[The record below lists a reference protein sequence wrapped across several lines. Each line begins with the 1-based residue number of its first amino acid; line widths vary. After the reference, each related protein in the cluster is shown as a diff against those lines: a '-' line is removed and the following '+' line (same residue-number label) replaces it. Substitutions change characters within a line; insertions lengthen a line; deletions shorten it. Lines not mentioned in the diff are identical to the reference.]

1 MAMTLVRRS
10 IGNTDSTWRQLDD
23 EPVARRGYRII
34 GDRGEYLSR
43 HPVLDDQ
50 LFVVAR

>member
-10 IGNTDSTWRQLDD
+10 IGSTNSAWRQLDD

-34 GDRGEYLSR
+34 GDRGEYLPR
-43 HPVLDDQ
+43 RPVFDGQ